1 MLCSLLKIKT
11 CRYGSQQKR
20 AEIRVF
26 SCHFRAIMVE
36 PSQTMEI
43 YYIIFCLIAVLSV
56 FGLIVGVS
64 NDACNFL
71 NSSIGSR
78 SGTYNQAVCVA
89 AVGVLLGA
97 CFSSG
102 MMAVARNGVIEP
114 AMFNFHQVMLLYLA
128 VMVANIILLDTFNS
142 LGLPTSTT
150 VALVFSLLGAAIG
163 MAIFSSGSFL
173 TCPLLDYI
181 NEQKCLEMI
190 LAIFASVAIAFVVGT
205 VVMWISRLIFSFR
218 FGKAYRFI
226 GPLWCA
232 LAFTAISY
240 FIIFKGL
247 KGSVFKEDIN
257 ALTSQY
263 NIWAIV
269 GCLALFWTVI
279 SAFLQYICRVNTLR
293 IAVLAGTGSLAL
305 AFAGNDMVNFIGVF
319 MASKDALF
327 TPGVTETTNM
337 GQILAGDGAAASL
350 TYLLGSGLIMVAA
363 LFLSKKARKVTETE
377 LKLSSS
383 NTGKERF
390 GSSKPA
396 RMLVRYTILTAR
408 FVERITPKKVANFIS
423 KRFTPL
429 TPEEETGANYDMIRA
444 SVNLTL
450 AALLI
455 SVGTDLN
462 LPLST
467 TYVIFMVSMGSSLA
481 DKAWGRDS
489 AVYRITG
496 VLTVIGGWLITA
508 IAATLAAMTVALIMG
523 YGGLWGIIVMMVI
536 AASLLI
542 KSTFFNKNKT
552 ENYNIVDVS
561 KESSMHEFAIR
572 ASRRLSRMIGINKAM
587 VKALLEEDYE
597 ALSRL
602 KKKARSIKRDIE
614 VVRENE
620 VLPALAGIPKELAD
634 RGQLIFR
641 IIEISANTAERLS
654 TLVKAA
660 FNHIDNFHAGLDESQ
675 GKDLLFLTEKI
686 GTFYPDLTDMLEAK
700 DFASV
705 EAKLSDKYQLGDDFG
720 DCITRHLMH
729 GDTDVSSMRNGI
741 LYLTLL
747 NETRA
752 MVSHAFALIERIKEV
767 YED

>member
-1 MLCSLLKIKT
+1 
-11 CRYGSQQKR
+11 
-20 AEIRVF
+20 
-26 SCHFRAIMVE
+26 
-36 PSQTMEI
+36 MEL
-43 YYIIFCLIAVLSV
+43 YYVIFGLIAVLSV

-71 NSSIGSR
+71 NSSIGSHA
-78 SGTYNQAVCVA
+78 GTYNQAVCVA

-97 CFSSG
+97 SFSSG
-102 MMAVARNGVIEP
+102 MMAVARNGVVDP
-114 AMFNFHQVMLLYLA
+114 GMFNFHQIMLLYLT
-128 VMVANIILLDTFNS
+128 VMVANIILLDTFNT

-150 VALVFSLLGAAIG
+150 VALVFSLLGAGIG
-163 MAIFSSGSFL
+163 MAIFSSDSFFG
-173 TCPLLDYI
+173 CPFLDYI
-181 NEQKCLEMI
+181 NEQRCLTMI

-205 VVMWISRLIFSFR
+205 IVMWIARLIFSFR
-218 FGKAYRFI
+218 FGKAYRYI

-247 KGSVFKEDIN
+247 KGSVFKGDIE
-257 ALTSQY
+257 ALTNQY
-263 NIWAIV
+263 NIWLIV
-269 GCLALFWTVI
+269 SVMLLFWCAY
-279 SAFLQYICRVNTLR
+279 SALLQYVFKFNTLR
-293 IAVLAGTGSLAL
+293 IAVLAGTGALAL

-319 MASKDALF
+319 MASKDAIF
-327 TPGVTETTNM
+327 TPGVMEMNNM
-337 GQILAGDGAAASL
+337 GEVLAGDGAAASFL
-350 TYLLGSGLIMVAA
+350 FLLGSGAIMVAA

-396 RMLVRYTILTAR
+396 RMLVRFTINTVR
-408 FVERITPKKVANFIS
+408 FFERITPNKVANFVS
-423 KRFTPL
+423 ARFKPL

-455 SVGTDLN
+455 SVGTDLG

-467 TYVIFMVSMGSSLA
+467 TYVIFMVSMGSSLS
-481 DKAWGRDS
+481 DRAWGRDS

-508 IAATLAAMTVALIMG
+508 IAATLAAMVIALIMG
-523 YGGLWGIIVMMVI
+523 YGGLWGIIIMMVI
-536 AASLLI
+536 AATLLI
-542 KSTFFNKNKT
+542 KSTFFAKLNK
-552 ENYNIVDVS
+552 ENYSIVDVS
-561 KESSMHEFAIR
+561 KESSMHEFAST
-572 ASRRLSRMIGINKAM
+572 AAGRLGRMIGIYKAM
-587 VKALLEEDYE
+587 VHALLNEDLE
-597 ALSRL
+597 GLSRL

-641 IIEISANTAERLS
+641 ITEISANTVERLF
-654 TLVKAA
+654 TIVKAA
-660 FNHIDNFHAGLDESQ
+660 FNHIDNFHAGLEEVQ
-675 GKDLLFLTEKI
+675 GKDLLNLTEKI
-686 GTFYPDLTDMLEAK
+686 GTFYPNLLDMLKAK
-700 DFASV
+700 DYAGV
-705 EAKLSDKYQLGDDFG
+705 ERKLEGRAQLGDDFG

-729 GDTDVSSMRNGI
+729 GDADESSMRNGI

-752 MVSHAFALIERIKEV
+752 MVSHAFALIERIKEA

>member
-1 MLCSLLKIKT
+1 
-11 CRYGSQQKR
+11 
-20 AEIRVF
+20 
-26 SCHFRAIMVE
+26 
-36 PSQTMEI
+36 MEQLYL
-43 YYIIFCLIAVLSV
+43 YYVIFGLIALLSV

-78 SGTYNQAVCVA
+78 AGTYNQAVCVA
-89 AVGVLLGA
+89 AVGVILGA

-102 MMAVARNGVIEP
+102 MMEVARNGVIIP
-114 AMFNFHQVMLLYLA
+114 SMFNFHQVMILYLA
-128 VMVANIILLDTFNS
+128 VMVANIILLDTFNA
-142 LGLPTSTT
+142 LGMPTSTT

-163 MAIFSSGSFL
+163 TAMFSYGSFL
-173 TCPLLDYI
+173 GCPIYEYI
-181 NEQKCLEMI
+181 NGQKCLEMI
-190 LAIFASVAIAFVVGT
+190 IGIFASVAIAFVVGSM
-205 VVMWISRLIFSFR
+205 VMWIARLIFSFR
-218 FGKAYRFI
+218 FGKAYHCI
-226 GPLWCA
+226 GPVWCA
-232 LAFTAISY
+232 LALTAISF

-247 KGSVFKEDIN
+247 KGSVFYENIKMLEPYTGWIVCGMFVVWTGIC
-257 ALTSQY
+257 AL
-263 NIWAIV
+263 
-269 GCLALFWTVI
+269 
-279 SAFLQYICRVNTLR
+279 LQYCFKMNTLR
-293 IAVLAGTGSLAL
+293 LAVLAGTGSLAL

-319 MASKDALF
+319 MASKDVLAHGSLSD
-327 TPGVTETTNM
+327 PNM
-337 GQILAGDGAAASL
+337 GEVLKGSGDAASIW
-350 TYLLGSGLIMVAA
+350 YLLGAGAIMVAA

-377 LKLSSS
+377 LKLSSA

-396 RMLVRYTILTAR
+396 RMLVRYTINTAR
-408 FVERITPKKVANFIS
+408 FVERITPPRVAAFVS
-423 KRFTPL
+423 KRFEPL

-455 SVGTDLN
+455 SIGTTLK

-481 DKAWGRDS
+481 DRAWGRDS

-508 IAATLAAMTVALIMG
+508 IAATVAAMVVALIMG
-523 YGGLWGIIVMMVI
+523 MCGVWGIVVMMAI
-536 AASLLI
+536 AAFLLI
-542 KSTFFNKNKT
+542 KSTFFAKANN

-561 KESSMHEFAIR
+561 KESCMHEFAST
-572 ASRRLSRMIGINKAM
+572 AAGRLGRMVGIYKAM
-587 VKALLEEDYE
+587 VPALLNEDLE

-620 VLPALAGIPKELAD
+620 VLPALAGIPKTLAD

-641 IIEISANTAERLS
+641 ITEISANTADRLF
-654 TLVKAA
+654 TIVKAA
-660 FNHIDNFHAGLDESQ
+660 FNHIDNFHAGLEEEQ
-675 GKDLLFLTEKI
+675 GKDLLWLTGKI
-686 GTFYPDLTDMLEAK
+686 GAFYPDLLDMLKSK
-700 DFASV
+700 DYAGV
-705 EAKLSDKYQLGDDFG
+705 EKKIAGRDQLGDDFG
-720 DCITRHLMH
+720 DCITRHLMQ
-729 GDTDVSSMRNGI
+729 GDADESSMRNGI

>member
-1 MLCSLLKIKT
+1 MDPLTL
-11 CRYGSQQKR
+11 
-20 AEIRVF
+20 
-26 SCHFRAIMVE
+26 
-36 PSQTMEI
+36 
-43 YYIIFCLIAVLSV
+43 YYIIFGLIAVLSV

-78 SGTYNQAVCVA
+78 AGTYNQAVCVA

-97 CFSSG
+97 CFSNG
-102 MMAVARNGVIEP
+102 MMEVARCGVFNP
-114 AMFNFHQVMLLYLA
+114 DMFNFHQVMILYLA

-150 VALVFSLLGAAIG
+150 VALVFSLLGATIG
-163 MAIFSSGSFL
+163 AAIFSSGQFL
-173 TCPLLDYI
+173 GCPMLDYI
-181 NEQKCLEMI
+181 KVDKCLTMI
-190 LAIFASVAIAFVVGT
+190 GAIFLSVAVAFIFGAI
-205 VVMWISRLIFSFR
+205 VMWLARLIFSFR
-218 FGKAYRFI
+218 FGKAYRYI
-226 GPLWCA
+226 GPAWCA
-232 LAFTAISY
+232 LSLTAISY

-247 KGSVFKEDIN
+247 KDSSLMNKETLN
-257 ALTSQY
+257 ALS
-263 NIWAIV
+263 NS
-269 GCLALFWTVI
+269 LFLVLCAAFGGWVVI
-279 SAFLQYICRVNTLR
+279 CSILQYVFNINTLR

-327 TPGVTETTNM
+327 TTGINVQTNM
-337 GQILAGDGAAASL
+337 GDILAGPGEATSVW
-350 TYLLGSGLIMVAA
+350 YLLSAGLIMVAA

-396 RMLVRYTILTAR
+396 RMLVRYTINTAR
-408 FVERITPKKVANFIS
+408 FIQRVTPKRIADFVS

-455 SVGTDLN
+455 SFGTAN
-462 LPLST
+462 KWPLST
-467 TYVIFMVSMGSSLA
+467 TYVIFMVSMGTSLA
-481 DKAWGRDS
+481 DRAWGRDS

-508 IAATLAAMTVALIMG
+508 IAATLAALFVALIMG
-523 YGGLWGIIVMMVI
+523 YGDVWGISIMMVI
-536 AASLLI
+536 AATLLI
-542 KSTFFNKNKT
+542 KSTFFAKNSN
-552 ENYNIVDVS
+552 EHYNIVDVS
-561 KESSMHEFAIR
+561 KDSGMHEFATT
-572 ASRRLSRMIGINKAM
+572 AAGRLGRMVGIYKAM
-587 VKALLEEDYE
+587 VPALLDEDLE
-597 ALSRL
+597 ALNRL

-641 IIEISANTAERLS
+641 ITEISANTAERLF
-654 TLVKAA
+654 TIVKAA
-660 FNHIDNFHAGLDESQ
+660 FNHIDNFHAGLEKNQ
-675 GKDLLFLTEKI
+675 GKDLLLLTEKI
-686 GTFYPDLTDMLEAK
+686 GAFYPNLLDMLKSGDYAG
-700 DFASV
+700 V
-705 EAKLSDKYQLGDDFG
+705 EAKLAGREQLGDDFG
-720 DCITRHLMH
+720 ECIKRHLMH
-729 GDTDVSSMRNGI
+729 GDADESSMRNGI